1 MIKGDVL
8 MKTNKD
14 VELMG
19 KEENS
24 WVFAYASGSEF
35 YIPNA
40 LHIERN
46 DDLML
51 VEGDEQASKEA
62 EKAGIALIYDFEGVP
77 DGVYVDTEE
86 NRNIINKMLNI
97 HPEYKKWGEVKTQ

>member
-1 MIKGDVL
+1 
-8 MKTNKD
+8 MKNNTEA
-14 VELMG
+14 ELMG
-19 KEENS
+19 NDTNS
-24 WVFAYASGSEF
+24 WLFAYANESEF

-62 EKAGIALIYDFEGVP
+62 EKAGISLIYGLEGVP

-86 NRNIINKMLNI
+86 NRAIITKMLI
-97 HPEYKKWGEVKTQ
+97 IYPEYKKWGKS